1 MGRVGSGGPVV
12 PALVLARMRGRR
24 PCRSGRCSL
33 RQAAGDAGGSAAS
46 CRPIV
51 YVTSRSSVS
60 ASLASA
66 SASVHP
72 SYRPCCLRLW
82 LQRLRPHTP
91 PAAGP
96 LRPAWRRAA
105 RRCGGAPI
113 CQAGACGDGGSAE
126 SPTTRLTRQRRRP
139 HRDCAGPSNLS
150 PRRCPIRPRRR
161 WPPSARADKSSVAP
175 DDQARAA
182 QMGRIAALGATR
194 RRTRTR

>member
-1 MGRVGSGGPVV
+1 MSRALPGQCRGDVAANRTARSSERRATARDAEAGRDEAPSPGADGACGGP
-12 PALVLARMRGRR
+12 
-24 PCRSGRCSL
+24 SL
-33 RQAAGDAGGSAAS
+33 RF
-46 CRPIV
+46 CPC
-51 YVTSRSSVS
+51 
-60 ASLASA
+60 
-66 SASVHP
+66 
-72 SYRPCCLRLW
+72 RPCCLRLW

-96 LRPAWRRAA
+96 LRPGWRRAA
-105 RRCGGAPI
+105 RCCGGAPI

-139 HRDCAGPSNLS
+139 HRDCAGPSRLS

-182 QMGRIAALGATR
+182 QMGRIAALAVTR
-194 RRTRTR
+194 RRTAHTLS

>member
-1 MGRVGSGGPVV
+1 MSRALPGQCQGDVAAIAEHEPVSAAPPHGTRKRAETSALARRRRCMRRAV
-12 PALVLARMRGRR
+12 PALL
-24 PCRSGRCSL
+24 SL
-33 RQAAGDAGGSAAS
+33 PTVFACAFGFSAYG
-46 CRPIV
+46 P
-51 YVTSRSSVS
+51 T
-60 ASLASA
+60 
-66 SASVHP
+66 P
-72 SYRPCCLRLW
+72 
-82 LQRLRPHTP
+82 P

-96 LRPAWRRAA
+96 LRPGWRRAA

-139 HRDCAGPSNLS
+139 HRDCAGPSSLS

-175 DDQARAA
+175 DDQARAP

-194 RRTRTR
+194 RRTAHTLS